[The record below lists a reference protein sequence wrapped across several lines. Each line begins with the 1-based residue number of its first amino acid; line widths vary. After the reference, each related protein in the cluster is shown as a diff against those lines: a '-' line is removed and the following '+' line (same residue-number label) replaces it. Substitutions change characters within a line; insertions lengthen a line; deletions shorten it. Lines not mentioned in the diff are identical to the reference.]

1 MSRAAALNALVGG
14 FLAPLPP
21 PPPRVVVPLRPQD
34 IMPPTPDLQALVAQF
49 GGYHR
54 ITLQAWAAYD
64 LQMSVT
70 WVWLAQRHVPKESR
84 AKMKQQKATAR
95 KRRKVQNKS
104 SENGDVDA
112 SVRDMRSGNA

>member
-1 MSRAAALNALVGG
+1 
-14 FLAPLPP
+14 
-21 PPPRVVVPLRPQD
+21 
-34 IMPPTPDLQALVAQF
+34 
-49 GGYHR
+49 
-54 ITLQAWAAYD
+54 
-64 LQMSVT
+64 MSVT